1 MRPGPCTVPS
11 AAAAVAAAPGPALG
25 PPASSR
31 GRSRGGEAA
40 GPGRNQRCQRCRAS
54 RGFGG
59 MLKEKR
65 AERAESGPSAGRC
78 PCGSAS
84 GLSYARCCNPYH
96 AGKKA
101 AESPR
106 KLLETRFAAYSKGL
120 ADYVVRTAQ
129 MPGSKK
135 KAKDLIKDIDATC
148 KKLRFISLNV
158 LEEAEHEDHA
168 VIKFRFTVR
177 TRAQRGFREGADED
191 IEETSHFVKEGGVWL
206 FNEGMTD
213 TNPRALDRWVVLPAE
228 GAPWRPLAPPGA
240 VLRCL
245 SAGLTHAP
253 PPPPFSSVDT
263 SKVEVYDQNKFG
275 HRIVKK

>member
-1 MRPGPCTVPS
+1 MRPGPCTFPS
-11 AAAAVAAAPGPALG
+11 AAAAAAAAAPGPALG
-25 PPASSR
+25 PPA
-31 GRSRGGEAA
+31 E
-40 GPGRNQRCQRCRAS
+40 GPGRNRCRCRAS

-65 AERAESGPSAGRC
+65 AERAESGASAERC
-78 PCGSAS
+78 PCGSAA
-84 GLSYARCCNPYH
+84 GLSYARCCKPYH

-120 ADYVVRTAQ
+120 ADYVVRTAV

-135 KAKDLIKDIDATC
+135 KAKDVINDIDATC

-177 TRAQRGFREGADED
+177 TRGQRGFREGADED
-191 IEETSHFVKEGGVWL
+191 IEETSHFVKEAGVWL

-228 GAPWRPLAPPGA
+228 GGPWRCIA
-240 VLRCL
+240 L
-245 SAGLTHAP
+245 SRRSG
-253 PPPPFSSVDT
+253 
-263 SKVEVYDQNKFG
+263 QG
-275 HRIVKK
+275 

>member
-1 MRPGPCTVPS
+1 MRPGPCTFPS
-11 AAAAVAAAPGPALG
+11 AAAAAAAAAPGPALG
-25 PPASSR
+25 PPA
-31 GRSRGGEAA
+31 E
-40 GPGRNQRCQRCRAS
+40 GPGRNHQRCRCRAS

-65 AERAESGPSAGRC
+65 AERAESGASAERC
-78 PCGSAS
+78 PCGSAA
-84 GLSYARCCNPYH
+84 GLSYARCCKPYH

-120 ADYVVRTAQ
+120 ADYVVRTAV

-135 KAKDLIKDIDATC
+135 KAKDVINDIDATC

-177 TRAQRGFREGADED
+177 TRGQRGFREGADED

-213 TNPRALDRWVVLPAE
+213 TNPRALDRWVLPAE
-228 GAPWRPLAPPGA
+228 GGPWRCIA
-240 VLRCL
+240 L
-245 SAGLTHAP
+245 SRRYG
-253 PPPPFSSVDT
+253 
-263 SKVEVYDQNKFG
+263 QG
-275 HRIVKK
+275 